1 MKRFK
6 TQILTAAAL
15 CALLGAC
22 ETTPVYPTSLPP
34 QPAAPPPPP
43 QPTPP
48 PVAEEGAPQAAPT
61 KPVSAAPLAPPP
73 GAVEAPP
80 PARLAARAPCVQP
93 APPPPRMVAQKAPG
107 SGKVHTETPEPIT
120 VKKGDTLVSISHR
133 TKIYVA
139 DLAKENDLKAP
150 YRLKLGSQI
159 KLPSKR
165 YYEVESGDTLYS
177 VAKRF
182 GVEAKDL
189 ADFNKFDADKGVR
202 AGEKIYLPD
211 DAKDKGAP
219 KPVMIAAPRPRA
231 ERFAACPP
239 VETETATETPAY
251 APPSPPPPATHAA
264 PVYAPPAQSAPAQST
279 PVQSAPSYAPLAP
292 PPASPATPAPADAQ
306 AQAGALGDSEI
317 ATAGRGL
324 FQWPVRGEL
333 ITTFGQKGAIRSDG
347 IDIGATRGDS
357 VLAAGAGEVV
367 YAGNVVQGFG
377 NLVLIKHPGGWVTAY
392 AHLASIEVKM
402 RQQVSQ
408 GQEIGLVGQTG
419 GVDRPELHF
428 EIRYAPTPK
437 DKARPVDP
445 MLLLPVR

>member
-1 MKRFK
+1 M
-6 TQILTAAAL
+6 I
-15 CALLGAC
+15 
-22 ETTPVYPTSLPP
+22 
-34 QPAAPPPPP
+34 
-43 QPTPP
+43 
-48 PVAEEGAPQAAPT
+48 
-61 KPVSAAPLAPPP
+61 
-73 GAVEAPP
+73 
-80 PARLAARAPCVQP
+80 
-93 APPPPRMVAQKAPG
+93 AQKAPG
-107 SGKVHTETPEPIT
+107 SGKVRTETPEPIT

-189 ADFNKFDADKGVR
+189 ADFNKFDADKGLR
-202 AGEKIYLPD
+202 AGQKIELPE
-211 DAKDKGAP
+211 DAKDRGAP
-219 KPVMIAAPRPRA
+219 KPIMIAAPRSRA
-231 ERFAACPP
+231 ERLVPCPP
-239 VETETATETPAY
+239 AETEAASQTPAY
-251 APPSPPPPATHAA
+251 TPPPPPPAA
-264 PVYAPPAQSAPAQST
+264 PAYASPAQG
-279 PVQSAPSYAPLAP
+279 APSYAPPAP
-292 PPASPATPAPADAQ
+292 PPVAPAPSAPAE
-306 AQAGALGDSEI
+306 AQAGALGDTDI

-357 VLAAGAGEVV
+357 VLAAASGEVV

-428 EIRYAPTPK
+428 EVRYAPTPK

-445 MLLLPVR
+445 MLLLPVQ